1 MLPLPLGG
9 GWVESYCVTSAFP
22 PSNLLLR
29 ERERQGDAL
38 GGKVFESL
46 LHLRF
51 AIKDSKG

>member
-1 MLPLPLGG
+1 
-9 GWVESYCVTSAFP
+9 VTPAFP